1 MPSISPNKLPLGPFS
16 ATCPTRQILDQIAN
30 KWAVLIMLAV
40 WVQPRRFNELK
51 RAVEGISQKVLGQT
65 LRELERNGLVERR
78 VLSAKPIAVEYRLTE
93 HGRSLTEIVEEI
105 RAWSVRTLA
114 QTLKARARYDAI
126 HAGYEEAEGV
136 LRRCR

>member
-1 MPSISPNKLPLGPFS
+1 M
-16 ATCPTRQILDQIAN
+16 
-30 KWAVLIMLAV
+30 
-40 WVQPRRFNELK
+40 
-51 RAVEGISQKVLGQT
+51 
-65 LRELERNGLVERR
+65 
-78 VLSAKPIAVEYRLTE
+78 LSAKPIAVEYRLTE

-136 LRRCR
+136 LHRCR